1 MVDKDTQVILIY
13 SCRYKSRLL
22 YVTCENYETPG
33 GVLLSRLDHN
43 GTAQPCVLGRTIS
56 MTIQRQ
62 ICLKQKSDL
71 HFQNKWK
78 N

>member
-1 MVDKDTQVILIY
+1 MVDKDTQVILTY

-22 YVTCENYETPG
+22 YLTCENYETPG
-33 GVLLSRLDHN
+33 GVLLNRLDQN
-43 GTAQPCVLGRTIS
+43 GTTQPYVLGRAIS
-56 MTIQRQ
+56 MTVQRQ

-71 HFQNKWK
+71 HFQNEQK